1 MKTKINNESIGQDAV
16 TIISSGVVLE
26 GKIKSNG
33 NLRID
38 GTVNGNINA
47 NGNVTIG
54 ENGEVNGEVNAN
66 VIVLGG
72 KIVGTVTAN
81 EKIVLESTS
90 NLKGDIISKILVV
103 EEGAIFDGSSK
114 MGVKENKP
122 GFLPAGQQKDE
133 AK

>member
-16 TIISSGVVLE
+16 TIISHGVMLE

-47 NGNVTIG
+47 NGNVTVG
-54 ENGEVNGEVNAN
+54 ESGEVNGEVNAN
-66 VIVLGG
+66 VIVVGG
-72 KIVGTVTAN
+72 KIVGTITAN
-81 EKIVLESTS
+81 EKVVLESKS
-90 NLKGDIISKILVV
+90 NLKGDIITKILVV

-114 MGVKENKP
+114 MGVKENKFVASVP
-122 GFLPAGQQKDE
+122 EQHKDE
-133 AK
+133 NK

>member
-16 TIISSGVVLE
+16 TIISNGVTIE

-47 NGNVTIG
+47 NGNVTVG
-54 ENGEVNGEVNAN
+54 ENGEVNGEVNAS

-72 KIVGTVTAN
+72 KIVGTITAN

-90 NLKGDIISKILVV
+90 NLKGDIITKILVV

-114 MGVKENKP
+114 MGASGNKSIASFPEQHKDENK
-122 GFLPAGQQKDE
+122 
-133 AK
+133 